1 MTIDDD
7 LRTGLASIG
16 YNMTARDGYMSA
28 VTSVSNLL
36 GYTEA
41 SGDPRKEGTGAVV
54 EMSEVEKDVEEE

>member
-1 MTIDDD
+1 
-7 LRTGLASIG
+7 
-16 YNMTARDGYMSA
+16 MTARDGYMSA